1 MLGSISIAVNSL
13 VGPAIVNLP
22 ATYQKAGFIPT
33 TFTIIFVCYL
43 SIMTCLNMSNVISK
57 VPGNSNFQRQ
67 IEYSEAFRYF
77 APYWF
82 MFTQVCFF
90 FCVTS
95 LNMAAIVDTA
105 QVVDE
110 FLANFVGKS
119 TALKVYPYPVSFVS
133 WSKADCSIDGP
144 CDPFNLDDGASLLI
158 TAGYFFSLLCF
169 LPLGLMDL
177 KENTAS
183 QIFSFFITVGVCV
196 QFIFFFLG
204 QGLNFDNL
212 TLWGEN
218 WSDLFGIVLF
228 NFTLV
233 TAIPAWLSEKSPHIS
248 ATKVINDSSFM
259 SSALYIL
266 VGAFGALALPH
277 ASENMLSSMVTG
289 SFGFWTQLGASV
301 FAFFIIGLGIPLHS
315 VLTRLNLTG
324 SGICS
329 QGMGNFL
336 GVWLPWSLSWMFYKS
351 ALTAELLSWGG
362 MLFTSIIAFIAP
374 LLLAVKAAMNVN
386 LDVDSEGHISI
397 PWGPCVNTK
406 RGTVVALYA
415 LVALSVI
422 SVILSVIGQF
432 VSPHVISG

>member
-1 MLGSISIAVNSL
+1 MG
-13 VGPAIVNLP
+13 
-22 ATYQKAGFIPT
+22 
-33 TFTIIFVCYL
+33 

-57 VPGNSNFQRQ
+57 IPGNKNFQNQ

-110 FLANFVGKS
+110 FLANFAGKS
-119 TALKVYPYPVSFVS
+119 TALQVYPFPSVVY
-133 WSKADCSIDGP
+133 WSKADCIANES
-144 CDPFNLDDGASLLI
+144 CDPFNQDGGESLLI

-183 QIFSFFITVGVCV
+183 QVFSFVITVGVCI

-204 QGLNFDNL
+204 QGLDVGNL
-212 TLWGEN
+212 TLWGTD
-218 WSDLFGIVLF
+218 WSELFGIVLF

-233 TAIPAWLSEKSPHIS
+233 TAVPAWLSEKAPHIS
-248 ATKVINDSSFM
+248 ANKVIEGSSYM
-259 SSALYIL
+259 SSALYVL

-289 SFGFWTQLGASV
+289 SFGVWTQLGASI

-324 SGICS
+324 SGICTK
-329 QGMGNFL
+329 GMGDFL
-336 GVWLPWSLSWMFYKS
+336 GVWLPWSVSWMFYKS

-374 LLLAVKAAMNVN
+374 LLLAVKALTNAN
-386 LDVDSEGHISI
+386 LDINNDGYVSI
-397 PWGPCVNTK
+397 PWGPFVKSK
-406 RGTVVALYA
+406 RAESVALYV
-415 LVALSVI
+415 LVGLSVI
-422 SVILSVIGQF
+422 SVILSIIGQF
-432 VSPHVISG
+432 VSGTTISGR